1 MADNTISPVVPN
13 VSGGRNVSTGQKA
26 VTQTAAQSGIDF
38 KSYLGGRTAVQDNST
53 TFLKRRNSYTLNKNN
68 TKEISIKTASK
79 NSPTESEVKK
89 ITDDISSQIVEKV
102 TDDLDISEDELNNA
116 MQLLGLTAMDLLN
129 PANLSALYCE
139 VTGNASDPQALVL
152 NADFTAL
159 FNDVSQVAS
168 ENDAQLDLLS
178 QLTASDD
185 GEILD
190 ADIVSSADTTEKT
203 VDSSYDDTATSG
215 QNINDTADEAVK
227 VYDGGTQD
235 SSYQNPDEGTSSG
248 ETGNGITS
256 DEKTQSKSLAD
267 SSFDDSGERVLHH
280 DDGTHSDNSMLHA
293 SVSEQ
298 LNTDTSFEMSQSQS
312 RLRVDTTDII
322 RQIVDSMSIS
332 NTTEE
337 SAINLQ
343 LTPESLGRMYI
354 NVSQKNSEISARI
367 AVSNEAVKEA
377 LQTQMVNL
385 KEALNNS
392 GIRVNEVE
400 ITVASHEFER
410 NLEQGAANDS
420 RQQESTNSYN
430 GSNSSDSGIDSDMMQ
445 DRVEERLV
453 TQIMRDNGNSVDF
466 TA

>member
-13 VSGGRNVSTGQKA
+13 VSGGRTVSTGQKA

-190 ADIVSSADTTEKT
+190 AGIVSSADTTENT
-203 VDSSYDDTATSG
+203 VDSSYDDTAASG

-235 SSYQNPDEGTSSG
+235 SSYQNSDEGTSSG

-445 DRVEERLV
+445 DRAEERLV